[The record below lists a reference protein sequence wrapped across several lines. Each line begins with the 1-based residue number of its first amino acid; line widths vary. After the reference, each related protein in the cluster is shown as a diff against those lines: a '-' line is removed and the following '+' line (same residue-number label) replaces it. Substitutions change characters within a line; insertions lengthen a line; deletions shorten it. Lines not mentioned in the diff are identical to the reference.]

1 MQSNNIVVKDSKEMP
16 HGRTNNKFKV
26 TTSILCILLQS
37 LQEYNISMSNMI
49 YSRNFEREKFC
60 GSGW

>member
-1 MQSNNIVVKDSKEMP
+1 MQSNIVAKDSKEMS
-16 HGRTNNKFKV
+16 HGRINNKFKV

-49 YSRNFEREKFC
+49 YGRNFEREKFY